1 MTVKELFDRLEDE
14 NQHGLC
20 AMLAAVAA
28 EDYSAVLRVAEI
40 IETHLSLGS
49 IPHKLFVERTEIQT
63 AAIDEARRMGVE
75 I

>member
-1 MTVKELFDRLEDE
+1 MTVKELFDRLEDD
-14 NQHGLC
+14 NQHGFA